1 MKAVVYD
8 APRSFTVREVPTP
21 EPGPREVRV
30 RVTQTG
36 VCGTDLHLHEGG
48 FLAAYP
54 MIPGHE
60 IVGVVDRTGQEVE
73 ELQAGQQV
81 VLNPNSSCGT
91 CAFCR
96 AGRRLLCPHIAGL
109 GSNRPGGFAEYVVA
123 PVEQVFAAEG
133 MDPDTAVFI
142 EPTSCA
148 MHATDVLRPVSGST
162 ALVLGAGPTGLLL
175 AQLVASSGAAHV
187 TVAAPVAFQLKTAQA
202 LGLDAT
208 FEMDR
213 NDLSGDVARLLALTG
228 GAGYDIVIDATGVA
242 TVIEACLPLT
252 RNGGTALFYGVAGEQ
267 ALIQVSPY
275 EIFRRELTVKG
286 SFAEIDSF
294 PAALVALRSGRART
308 DGILTHR
315 FPLAQYGDALDAV
328 RNDSSAQKVV
338 IDTTL

>member
-30 RVTQTG
+30 RVIQTG
-36 VCGTDLHLHEGG
+36 VCGTDLHLHEGE

-60 IVGVVDRTGQEVE
+60 ILGVVDRAGQEVE
-73 ELQAGQQV
+73 DLAPGQQV
-81 VLNPNSSCGT
+81 VLNPNSSCGS

-96 AGRRLLCPHIAGL
+96 AGRRLMCPHIAGL

-123 PVEQVFAAEG
+123 PVEQVFSAEG
-133 MDPDTAVFI
+133 MDPDTAVFT

-148 MHATDVLRPVSGST
+148 MHGTDVLRPAPGSR

-187 TVAAPVAFQLKTAQA
+187 TVAAPVAFQLETARA

-213 NDLSGDVARLLALTG
+213 NDLSGDIARLLALSG

-242 TVIEACLPLT
+242 RVIEACLSLT
-252 RNGGTALFYGVAGEQ
+252 RSGGTVLFYGVAGEQ
-267 ALIQVSPY
+267 DRIQVSPY
-275 EIFRRELTVKG
+275 EIFRRELTIKG

-308 DGILTHR
+308 DGIITHR
-315 FPLAQYGDALDAV
+315 FALEQYGDALDAV
-328 RNDSSAQKVV
+328 RGDSSAHKVV
-338 IDTTL
+338 ITP

>member
-8 APRSFTVREVPTP
+8 APRSFTVKEVPTP
-21 EPGPREVRV
+21 EPGPRGVRV

-36 VCGTDLHLHEGG
+36 VCGTDLHLHEGE

-73 ELQAGQQV
+73 DLEPGQQV
-81 VLNPNSSCGT
+81 VLNPNSSCGN

-123 PVEQVFAAEG
+123 PVEQVFSAEG
-133 MDPDTAVFI
+133 MDPDTAVFT

-148 MHATDVLRPVSGST
+148 MHGTDVLRPVAGST

-175 AQLVASSGAAHV
+175 AQLVARSGAAHV
-187 TVAAPVAFQLKTAQA
+187 TVASPVPFQLTTARA

-213 NDLSGDVARLLALTG
+213 DDLPGDVARLLALTG

-242 TVIEACLPLT
+242 TVIQACLSLT
-252 RNGGTALFYGVAGEQ
+252 RSGGTTLFYGVANEQ
-267 ALIQVSPY
+267 DRIQVSPY
-275 EIFRRELTVKG
+275 EIFRRELTIKG

-308 DGILTHR
+308 DGIITHR
-315 FPLAQYGDALDAV
+315 FPLEQYGDALDAV
-328 RNDSSAQKVV
+328 RGDSSAHKVV
-338 IDTTL
+338 ITP